1 MNTSQTVSSTPSALQ
16 WMEMNHLHMSR
27 EAYEYSNK
35 SIPLWPGV
43 AVVPFLALGAI
54 STNPVIVFNAYIDSG
69 CTNPTISLDRLAL
82 DWPDEENG
90 DLASF
95 LMFMDAQM
103 NAHPEWIEPA
113 DESQLDR
120 LSQLL
125 ANVKV

>member
-1 MNTSQTVSSTPSALQ
+1 MNALQIVPSTPSALQ
-16 WMEMNHLHMSR
+16 WMEMNHLHMVR
-27 EAYEYSNK
+27 EATEYSSK
-35 SIPLWPGV
+35 SVPLWSSV
-43 AVVPFLALGAI
+43 AVVPFLALGALT
-54 STNPVIVFNAYIDSG
+54 TNPAIAFNTYIDSG
-69 CTNPTISLDRLAL
+69 CTNPAISLDRLAL

-95 LMFMDAQM
+95 LEFMDTQLV
-103 NAHPEWIEPA
+103 AHPEWIAPA

>member
-1 MNTSQTVSSTPSALQ
+1 
-16 WMEMNHLHMSR
+16 MEMNHLHMSR
-27 EAYEYSNK
+27 EANEYSNK

-54 STNPVIVFNAYIDSG
+54 TTNPAIVFNAYIDSG
-69 CTNPTISLDRLAL
+69 CTNPTISLDRLVQ

-90 DLASF
+90 NLASF
-95 LMFMDAQM
+95 LTFMDAEM
-103 NAHPEWIEPA
+103 DAHPEWIKPA
-113 DESQLDR
+113 DQSQLDR